1 MEWIRVIG
9 STRASDLEPAFRD
22 ALRGL
27 AGSWTIEV
35 DEGLVGGWWLL
46 VIRRDDGFEKTLLMS
61 PREQSAGHIR
71 EAVQEAFRT
80 VPSRMAS
87 CPQTLPPGLTHD
99 RRAVPRY

>member
-1 MEWIRVIG
+1 MEWIRVVG
-9 STRASDLEPAFRD
+9 STRARDLEAAFQD

-35 DEGLVGGWWLL
+35 NDGLVGGWWLL

-99 RRAVPRY
+99 RRAVPRS